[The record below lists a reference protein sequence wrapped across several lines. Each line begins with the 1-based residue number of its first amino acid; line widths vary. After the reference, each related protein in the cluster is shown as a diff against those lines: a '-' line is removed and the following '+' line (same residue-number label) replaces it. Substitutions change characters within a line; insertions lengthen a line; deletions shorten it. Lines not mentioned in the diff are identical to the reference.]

1 MKTTNDVIYLDC
13 NASTP
18 CDPRVVEAMTPFFGG
33 VFANPSSRNHGP
45 GRDAFTALETARAT
59 VARCLGARSAT
70 EVVFTSGA
78 SEGNNLALIGAA
90 NALGDRRRHLVT
102 QATEHPSVLEP
113 LRWLERSGWELTVV
127 GVDSEGRIRLDELE
141 QAFRDDTALLSLM
154 LANNETG
161 TIQPVR
167 GAAELAHRH
176 GALLHCDAAQGAGK
190 IEVDVNDLGADLLTV
205 SGHKVYG
212 PKGIGALYIRRRTPP
227 LKLAPVIHGGG
238 HEHGLRSGTPN
249 VPGAVGLA
257 RALEIARD
265 GLADEA
271 ARTAALRDRLEHRIR
286 EGVDNSIVNG
296 SIAHRLPGTSNLSFD
311 GIEGD
316 ALLASLPDLAVST
329 GSACASNHPGA
340 SPVLR
345 AMGVSKALASASIRI
360 SLGRSTTEDEV
371 GLAGQRII
379 DEVVRLRSIS
389 RRRLR

>member
-1 MKTTNDVIYLDC
+1 MMNDVIYLDH

-18 CDPRVVEAMTPFFGG
+18 CDPRVVEAMLPFFSD

-45 GRDAFTALETARAT
+45 GRDAFTALEEARAA
-59 VARCLGARSAT
+59 VAHCLGARSAT
-70 EVVFTSGA
+70 EIVFTSGA

-90 NALGDRRRHLVT
+90 RALVDSRQHLIT

-113 LRWLERSGWELTVV
+113 LRWLRASGWELTVV
-127 GVDSEGRIRLDELE
+127 GVDGDGSIRLDELDE
-141 QAFRDDTALLSLM
+141 ALSEDTTLVSLM

-167 GAAELAHRH
+167 EAAEMAHAH
-176 GALLHCDAAQGAGK
+176 GVLLHCDAAQGAGK
-190 IEVDVNDLGADLLTV
+190 IAVDVEALEADLLTV

-212 PKGIGALYIRRRTPP
+212 PKGAGALYIRRRTP
-227 LKLAPVIHGGG
+227 LLTLSPVIHGGG
-238 HEHGLRSGTPN
+238 HESGLRSGTPN

-257 RALEIARD
+257 HALEIARNAL
-265 GLADEA
+265 GEESE
-271 ARTAALRDRLEHRIR
+271 RVTALRNRLENRIVDAV
-286 EGVDNSIVNG
+286 EGCTVNG
-296 SIAHRLPGTSNLSFD
+296 STVHRLPGTSNLSFA

-360 SLGRSTTEDEV
+360 SLGRFTTEEQVDRAARRIDDEV
-371 GLAGQRII
+371 T
-379 DEVVRLRSIS
+379 RLRGLS
-389 RRRLR
+389 RRRHR